1 MKQIFI
7 VLFIS
12 SIFIS
17 CGKTQKQ
24 DTPTNTKQEKTKS
37 EGLITQKSNVVV
49 DANGVA
55 NVVIKSND
63 GMRFDIRKIKVK
75 AGQKIRLT
83 LKHTGKLGKKI
94 MGHNVVFL
102 RKNVKL
108 SAFAVKAMEAK
119 DNDYIPQGSK
129 DIIAHT
135 KMIGGGET
143 TSLEFMAPD
152 TGTYDYVCSFPGHYG
167 LMKGKLIVE

>member
-1 MKQIFI
+1 
-7 VLFIS
+7 
-12 SIFIS
+12 
-17 CGKTQKQ
+17 
-24 DTPTNTKQEKTKS
+24 
-37 EGLITQKSNVVV
+37 
-49 DANGVA
+49 
-55 NVVIKSND
+55 
-63 GMRFDIRKIKVK
+63 
-75 AGQKIRLT
+75 
-83 LKHTGKLGKKI
+83 